1 MSRASPAGGVFASYR
16 AAAILL
22 AGYVVLLT
30 KVGPMPEAILAMP
43 AVFFAALVSSVAGFA
58 FSAICGALLFHL
70 IDDPVRVVEIMMIC
84 SVGGQATMVWSLR
97 RSIDWHALSG
107 FLVGGAFGL
116 PVGLYLL
123 THANPKLYMHLIGVL
138 LVLYAGFMIFRR
150 PFVLGRQRGLWD
162 VLAGFAGGVTGGL
175 AAFPGAPVTIWCGL
189 KGWNKERQR
198 GLYQPFILI
207 LQLAGLFIMA
217 AGDLAGLQHRGF
229 DASGML
235 YLPAMLLGTS
245 LGMAL
250 FTWMNDRQFTR
261 SVNILLAVSGASF
274 LL

>member
-1 MSRASPAGGVFASYR
+1 MNSTSEAARPFASWR
-16 AAAILL
+16 AGMILL
-22 AGYVVLLT
+22 ACYIALLT
-30 KVGPMPEAILAMP
+30 KVAPMPEAILVML

-70 IDDPVRVVEIMMIC
+70 LDDPVRVVEIMMTC
-84 SVGGQATMVWSLR
+84 SVGGQATMVWQLR
-97 RSIDWHALSG
+97 RNIDWHALST
-107 FLVGGAFGL
+107 FLAGAAFGL
-116 PVGLYLL
+116 PVGIYLL
-123 THANPKLYMHLIGVL
+123 MHTNPKLYMHLIGGL

-150 PFVLGRQRGLWD
+150 PAVLPRQRGWTD
-162 VLAGFAGGVTGGL
+162 MLAGFAGGLTGGL
-175 AAFPGAPVTIWCGL
+175 AAFPGAPVTIWCGF

-217 AGDLAGLQHRGF
+217 AGDFAGVQHRGF
-229 DASGML
+229 DWSGVL

-245 LGMAL
+245 LGMTL
-250 FTWMNDRQFTR
+250 FAWMNDRQFTQ
-261 SVNILLAVSGASF
+261 SVNILLVVTGVSF

>member
-1 MSRASPAGGVFASYR
+1 MNSTSEATGAFASYR
-16 AAAILL
+16 AGMILL

-30 KVGPMPEAILAMP
+30 KFGPMPEAILIML
-43 AVFFAALVSSVAGFA
+43 AVFLAAVASSIAGFA

-70 IDDPVRVVEIMMIC
+70 IDDPVRAVEIMMIC

-97 RSIDWHALSG
+97 RNIDWQGLSN

-116 PVGLYLL
+116 PVGIYLL
-123 THANPKLYMHLIGVL
+123 MHANPKLYMHLIGAL

-150 PFVLGRQRGLWD
+150 PVVLVRQRGLWD
-162 VLAGFAGGVTGGL
+162 VLAGFLGGITGGL
-175 AAFPGAPVTIWCGL
+175 AAFPGAPVTIWCGF

-217 AGDLAGLQHRGF
+217 AGDFAGIQHRGF
-229 DASGML
+229 DWSGFL

-250 FTWMNDRQFTR
+250 FAWMNDRQFAR
-261 SVNILLAVSGASF
+261 SVNILLVVSGVSF